1 MAPHLLLPPSRD
13 IDVRAGDGTY
23 LHTRV
28 FGPEDGYPVVLS
40 HGFVCAMGIWREQ
53 IIDLSRDHKVI
64 AFDHRGHGASGV
76 PGRGQYS
83 LNHLAADLDTV
94 LDATLAPGERAV
106 IAGHSM
112 GGMAIGAWSE
122 RYPHK
127 VTDRADGVA
136 LINSSTG
143 DVLRQ
148 IQLLSTPERLAGGR
162 AAIGRRIV
170 RHLGAVPAVRVAHRP
185 TNKLVSR
192 LAVGDDAHP
201 DVHATMHELATSTS
215 RRGRHEYGRMLIE
228 GLDRRH
234 IRLDSLTVPTLVIGG
249 QADRLLP
256 IAATHRIA
264 QSAPN
269 VVDLV
274 ELPGGHSTILEYP
287 EAVNQHL
294 RRLIEVARRQDGR
307 VD

>member
-1 MAPHLLLPPSRD
+1 MAAHLLLPASRD
-13 IDVRAGDGTY
+13 VDVRAADGTH

-28 FGPEDGYPVVLS
+28 FGPEDGYPIVLT

-64 AFDHRGHGASGV
+64 AFDHRGHGRSGV
-76 PGRGQYS
+76 PGRGHYS
-83 LNHLAADLDTV
+83 LNHLAADLDAV
-94 LDATLAPGERAV
+94 LEATLAPGQRAV

-122 RYPHK
+122 RYPHR
-127 VTDRADGVA
+127 VPDRADGVA

-148 IQLLSTPERLAGGR
+148 IKLLSAPERLAGGR
-162 AAIGRRIV
+162 AAIGRRVV
-170 RHLGAVPAVRVAHRP
+170 RHLGAVPAPRAVHKP
-185 TNKLVSR
+185 TNLLVSR

-201 DVHATMHELATSTS
+201 DVHAVMHHLATSTS
-215 RRGRHEYGRMLIE
+215 RRGRAEYGRMLLE
-228 GLDRRH
+228 TMDRKH
-234 IRLDSLTVPTLVIGG
+234 IRLDALVVPTLVIGG

-256 IAATHRIA
+256 IGATHRIA

-269 VVDLV
+269 VFGVV
-274 ELPGGHSTILEYP
+274 ELPGGHSTILEHP
-287 EAVNQHL
+287 AAVNGHL
-294 RRLIEVARRQDGR
+294 RELIAAAAR
-307 VD
+307 